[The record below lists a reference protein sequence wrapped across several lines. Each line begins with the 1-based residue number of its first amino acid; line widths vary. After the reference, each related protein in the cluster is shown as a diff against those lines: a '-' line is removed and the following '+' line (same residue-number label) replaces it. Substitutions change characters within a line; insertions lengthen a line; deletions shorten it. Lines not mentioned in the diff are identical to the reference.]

1 MAIDIIPENRKRTA
15 GENFAQ
21 AFSGLL
27 NQGAQFM
34 QQQKQQ
40 KQQQQA
46 AQTAKEKFGIDITG
60 FDPETQ
66 KALLVEAFKQ
76 QGQQGRLGQKQDF
89 LGQLFGGGQQN
100 QEMGQN
106 LRGEGQQKP
115 QGQNFDPSQLSDAQI
130 AQATAVDPNIGR
142 ALMHAKDVALR
153 ENREQESK
161 IHREF
166 GEERSYHTQF
176 SKPAEEKVN
185 TLRNSLPKQEA
196 AMNYA
201 RQAIESGDVGAFT
214 MNHLAEITGADSL
227 RDAKGA
233 QLILAAKEQLLPSLG
248 RISAK
253 AQNLYM
259 EKRMASMIPH
269 VGNKDEANLTMQEM
283 LEAEAEMD
291 RAYLSE
297 FDRLSEKDMKEHKF
311 VKKDIEKRA
320 RDAVKHKDNEIAKR
334 TSYRMKE
341 IEEEAEGL
349 SALKSNVGKNVTP
362 GTPLTLSMANLY
374 IKKFGDNAQ
383 DVAKKNGYY
392 IPTREELMIFEQR
405 PEQYRE
411 TL

>member
-1 MAIDIIPENRKRTA
+1 MPVDIIPENRRRTA

-27 NQGAQFM
+27 GQGSQFM
-34 QQQKQQ
+34 EQQKAQ
-40 KQQQQA
+40 KMQQQA

-76 QGQQGRLGQKQDF
+76 QGQQGRLGQKQEF
-89 LGQLFGGGQQN
+89 LSQLLGGGQPSQK
-100 QEMGQN
+100 QGEM
-106 LRGEGQQKP
+106 LRGDQQIQQ
-115 QGQNFDPSQLSDAQI
+115 QGFDPSQLSDAQI
-130 AQATAVDPNIGR
+130 AQVTAVDPNVGR
-142 ALMHAKDVALR
+142 AMMHAKDVALR
-153 ENREQESK
+153 EKREETALEK
-161 IHREF
+161 KEF
-166 GEERSYHTQF
+166 GEERTYHTQF
-176 SKPAEEKVN
+176 SKPAEEKVSS
-185 TLRNSLPKQEA
+185 LRSALPKQEA
-196 AMNYA
+196 ALNYA
-201 RQAIESGDVGAFT
+201 RQAIESGEVGAFT
-214 MNHLAEITGADSL
+214 MNHLAELTGADSL
-227 RDAKGA
+227 RNAKGA

-253 AQNLYM
+253 AQNQYM
-259 EKRMASMIPH
+259 EKRMASMIPQ
-269 VGNKDEANLTMQEM
+269 VGAKDEANLTMQEM

-291 RAYLSE
+291 KAYLSE
-297 FDRLSEKDMKEHKF
+297 FDRLAEKDMAEHKF

-320 RDAVKHKDNEIAKR
+320 RDATKHKDNEIAKR

-349 SALKSNVGKNVTP
+349 SDLRAKVGKNVTQ

-374 IKKFGDNAQ
+374 VKKFGDNAL

-411 TL
+411 NL